1 MIYCLYGRVT
11 SWVVLPISPRR
22 ASLISNGVLSWV
34 WGVPRGINVRNKRK
48 CLLIPVD
55 SWCRRRRVPR
65 VCRICYLLRVNLHL
79 PFQDLTGMPRV
90 TQKFP
95 PALGGGTTRILIR
108 VLKILTIHVRGR
120 PRGRACFS
128 LNQVKTHGIK
138 YEHRFA
144 SSCRTD
150 KSTNKMN
157 NEIAAANHS
166 VRKMSVLWL

>member
-22 ASLISNGVLSWV
+22 VPLISNGVLSWV

-79 PFQDLTGMPRV
+79 PFQDLTGNATSHPKVSTRLGRRHDANINSSS
-90 TQKFP
+90 KNFNDSRARPASRLGLFFP
-95 PALGGGTTRILIR
+95 KPGKDAWN
-108 VLKILTIHVRGR
+108 KI
-120 PRGRACFS
+120 
-128 LNQVKTHGIK
+128 
-138 YEHRFA
+138 
-144 SSCRTD
+144 
-150 KSTNKMN
+150 
-157 NEIAAANHS
+157 
-166 VRKMSVLWL
+166 